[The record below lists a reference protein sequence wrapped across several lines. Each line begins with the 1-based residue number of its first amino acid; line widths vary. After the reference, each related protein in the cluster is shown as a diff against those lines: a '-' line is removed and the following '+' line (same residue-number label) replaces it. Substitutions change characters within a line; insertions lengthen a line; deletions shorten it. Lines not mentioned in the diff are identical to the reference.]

1 MAYKSHFSVQSL
13 MTSPLSMIKTKSL
26 DLKYAITKD
35 I

>member
-1 MAYKSHFSVQSL
+1 MAYTIAFSAQSL